1 VTLRRERLLQVVM
14 VIVGLDNLAL
24 IYFLYMD
31 LRHSAWLLV
40 QKNETDPM
48 FLSFFIPVGVF
59 LLMAARRP
67 SEHRSMIALVAWW
80 NISHGTVMAIQT
92 VEARIHGVHRN
103 FADVIIFLGIGVV
116 LLVLLPEKREAVV
129 PGVA

>member
-1 VTLRRERLLQVVM
+1 
-14 VIVGLDNLAL
+14 
-24 IYFLYMD
+24 MD

-59 LLMAARRP
+59 LLMAAGRP

-92 VEARIHGVHRN
+92 VEAWNHGVLRN
-103 FADVIIFLGIGVV
+103 FADVIIFLAIGVV
-116 LLVLLPEKREAVV
+116 LLAASASKARGSRAESLCLTRQT
-129 PGVA
+129 

>member
-1 VTLRRERLLQVVM
+1 MRKLKTML
-14 VIVGLDNLAL
+14 IVGMVNLAL

-59 LLMAARRP
+59 LLMAAGRP

-92 VEARIHGVHRN
+92 VEAWNHGVLRN
-103 FADVIIFLGIGVV
+103 FADVIIFLAIGVV
-116 LLVLLPEKREAVV
+116 LLAASASKARGSRAESLCLTLQT
-129 PGVA
+129 